1 MTQHLDDIFI
11 PVIEI
16 TEGWAASECATIAD
30 CDDAFA
36 YLMAAVAGIE
46 LQIELEALK
55 PPAEQRGEWLAKA
68 RCALKYKKAALQIVT
83 HRRSAINAAERA
95 ARIAAEDEGMLRHIR
110 SSLPMDQWVQ
120 ITSNYVR
127 EAA

>member
-1 MTQHLDDIFI
+1 MTQHLEDIFI

-16 TEGWAASECATIAD
+16 TEGWAAADCATTAD

-46 LQIELEALK
+46 LQIDLEALK
-55 PPAEQRGEWLAKA
+55 PVADQRGEWLAKA
-68 RCALKYKKAALQIVT
+68 KCALKYKKAALQIVT
-83 HRRSAINAAERA
+83 HRRSAINAKERA
-95 ARIAAEDEGMLRHIR
+95 ARQATDDATLLHHVRAA
-110 SSLPMDQWVQ
+110 LPAETWTQ
-120 ITSNYVR
+120 ITSTYMR